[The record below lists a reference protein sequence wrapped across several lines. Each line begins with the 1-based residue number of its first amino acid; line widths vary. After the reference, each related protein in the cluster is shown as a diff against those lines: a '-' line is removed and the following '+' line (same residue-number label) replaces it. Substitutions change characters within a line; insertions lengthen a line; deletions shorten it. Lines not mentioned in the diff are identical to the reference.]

1 MFSPQKKA
9 SFQQKITGNLSDT
22 HRRELGEMDR
32 KIKSAKEEQE
42 YYQKEIDK
50 WKQYLQDTSQQQDK
64 GRTHVCWHQSGH
76 VLLVIVTSSFLPLAL

>member
-22 HRRELGEMDR
+22 HRRELGEMDEE
-32 KIKSAKEEQE
+32 IKGAKQDQE
-42 YYQKEIDK
+42 YWQKEIDVY
-50 WKQYLQDTSQQQDK
+50 KQALQNTSQEQDK

-76 VLLVIVTSSFLPLAL
+76 VLLVIVTR